1 MGIYLY
7 GKFIFL
13 LFLCKRVTT
22 TNTTATKRTASKY
35 HFQTITNFIIIRFIS
50 LVIEYKHWH
59 STFFSG
65 VYYQSSNT
73 LCDETVSGVYKL
85 SDCQAAATSLN
96 LRYQSSFSSS
106 YWPKGCFAYPQ
117 PNPRYIYMNTHNT
130 GCCTGGETNAN
141 AKQICKSG
149 NTLQLTILK
158 FIFE

>member
-1 MGIYLY
+1 MATDCNGWGLTYLVSLSPIVE
-7 GKFIFL
+7 GQS
-13 LFLCKRVTT
+13 
-22 TNTTATKRTASKY
+22 ASKESMEVTGG
-35 HFQTITNFIIIRFIS
+35 QEQIS
-50 LVIEYKHWH
+50 DPLPSCPPSPRVFKLFSSAI
-59 STFFSG
+59 FSG

-73 LCDETVSGVYKL
+73 LCDETVLGVYNL

-96 LRYQSSFSSS
+96 LSYYSSFSSS

-117 PNPRYIYMNTHNT
+117 PNPRNIYMNTHNT